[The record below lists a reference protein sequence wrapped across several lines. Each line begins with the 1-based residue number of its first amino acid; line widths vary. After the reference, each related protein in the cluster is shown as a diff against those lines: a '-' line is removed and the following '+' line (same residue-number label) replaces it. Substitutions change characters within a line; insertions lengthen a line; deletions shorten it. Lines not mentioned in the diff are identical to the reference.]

1 MKRIMAIDPG
11 ASGGIAYTDYE
22 TQDSAVFCQAMPKTE
37 GDVISALRYIVS
49 ANRIEEAYIE
59 DVGKGV
65 MPGRAIAMISLNIN
79 ATVIRTALACF
90 GVRVVMVRPQ
100 DWQATYSLGKRRD
113 CASDTIWKNKLK
125 AEAQRRY
132 PNLEVTNMTADALLI
147 LDFAKEC
154 F

>member
-1 MKRIMAIDPG
+1 MAIDPG
-11 ASGGIAYTDYE
+11 AKGGIAWINDE
-22 TQDSAVFCQAMPKTE
+22 GAVATIKTPPTE
-37 GDVISALRYIVS
+37 GGIIDFIRGNTLG
-49 ANRIEEAYIE
+49 IECAYIE

-79 ATVIRTALACF
+79 ATVFRTALTCF

-113 CASDTIWKNKLK
+113 CASDTVWKNKLK

-132 PNLEVTNMTADALLI
+132 PTLEVTNMTADALLI

>member
-1 MKRIMAIDPG
+1 VKRIMAIDPG
-11 ASGGIAYTDYE
+11 ASGGIAWVNADGI
-22 TQDSAVFCQAMPKTE
+22 TQAVSMPKTE
-37 GDVISALRYIVS
+37 GDIIEFMRSHSV
-49 ANRIEEAYIE
+49 NIEEAYIE

-125 AEAQRRY
+125 SEAQRRY
-132 PNLEVTNMTADALLI
+132 PTLEVTNMTADALLI